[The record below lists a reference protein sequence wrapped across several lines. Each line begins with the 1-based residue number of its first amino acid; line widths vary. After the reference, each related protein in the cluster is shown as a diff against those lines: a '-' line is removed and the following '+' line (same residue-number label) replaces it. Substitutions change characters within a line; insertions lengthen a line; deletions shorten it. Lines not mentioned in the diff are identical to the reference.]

1 MKRFADV
8 SFINM
13 KVKNQSINSRNTLK
27 ANRKAANT
35 LREYLKEKEM
45 DTDFVKFSETQLA
58 EILSHFYMDARR
70 PDGEHYKI
78 GSLQNFRYS
87 LNRYLR
93 SSPYNLH
100 FDIIKDQ
107 VFTSANNNFR
117 MAVAEL
123 QKMGKDKVEH
133 RPLISHSDLK
143 KLYESIHSNYD
154 TPVGL
159 YNKVQFD
166 VRLFFFRRG
175 IENLNVMTKSTL
187 KVVCDPYSGL
197 KYVTLSKEKTKSGGR
212 DNRHGNSAFSNI
224 PNLMPE
230 LVDTPLC
237 PVKSFEKY
245 LSKLHPLCDRLWQRP
260 RETVS
265 EDEAVWFYNSPVG
278 ERVMAG
284 FMKKLSRSCSLS
296 TIYTNHSIRATGLSL
311 MSHSKFNTTQGT
323 SQNRETNSNLRSS
336 KSSLTENLSLQS
348 ALYDNPIS
356 SLLQSIEVNKTS
368 KRKRIHETT
377 TVILSSS
384 GDSSSDELATCNQ
397 SEEDTTQ
404 IDNGVS
410 SVKDRK
416 KKMFD
421 SSFVDRKAMKRT
433 ITNIS
438 RRRSTASKPA
448 IATIKHKL
456 WPVSIYVFFSLF
468 NKFKSLV
475 SDKCC
480 WVLLKIRHLF
490 PFFSIKLSSI

>member
-93 SSPYNLH
+93 SSPYNRH

-166 VRLFFFRRG
+166 VRLFFF
-175 IENLNVMTKSTL
+175 S
-187 KVVCDPYSGL
+187 
-197 KYVTLSKEKTKSGGR
+197 
-212 DNRHGNSAFSNI
+212 
-224 PNLMPE
+224 
-230 LVDTPLC
+230 
-237 PVKSFEKY
+237 
-245 LSKLHPLCDRLWQRP
+245 
-260 RETVS
+260 
-265 EDEAVWFYNSPVG
+265 VG
-278 ERVMAG
+278 A
-284 FMKKLSRSCSLS
+284 
-296 TIYTNHSIRATGLSL
+296 
-311 MSHSKFNTTQGT
+311 
-323 SQNRETNSNLRSS
+323 LR
-336 KSSLTENLSLQS
+336 
-348 ALYDNPIS
+348 I
-356 SLLQSIEVNKTS
+356 
-368 KRKRIHETT
+368 
-377 TVILSSS
+377 
-384 GDSSSDELATCNQ
+384 
-397 SEEDTTQ
+397 
-404 IDNGVS
+404 
-410 SVKDRK
+410 
-416 KKMFD
+416 
-421 SSFVDRKAMKRT
+421 
-433 ITNIS
+433 
-438 RRRSTASKPA
+438 
-448 IATIKHKL
+448 
-456 WPVSIYVFFSLF
+456 
-468 NKFKSLV
+468 
-475 SDKCC
+475 
-480 WVLLKIRHLF
+480 
-490 PFFSIKLSSI
+490 